1 MLKLVGQL
9 LRGENPLHND
19 WSNMNEMDSA
29 MALIKKIFQ
38 YLNSSCRPGGKAL
51 LHFPK

>member
-1 MLKLVGQL
+1 MLKLVGQS

-29 MALIKKIFQ
+29 VALIKKKTISIFKQ
-38 YLNSSCRPGGKAL
+38 QLSSWKKSTMVA
-51 LHFPK
+51 